1 MSHLFKYRADI
12 DGLRAIAV
20 LLVVLFHAKFT
31 AISGGFIGVDVFFVI
46 SGFLISVI
54 ISKEVR
60 ENRFS
65 FKSFYLRRIKRLA
78 PALIALL
85 VLTTIPAYLFLFSDD
100 FEIFG
105 RNLIHAYL
113 TTSNFFL
120 WQNAGG
126 YFAPNTDLFPL
137 LHTWS
142 LAVEEQFYFVWPVL
156 FIIINKLTG
165 GKYLTRLMFFFVI
178 SLIALS
184 VYLANFKPGS
194 AYFLLPARAF
204 ELMMGAMLAV
214 SYDKIPK
221 SNKIIN
227 HILSICGLVL
237 IVIPAFVL
245 DKQSVFPGFNAFW
258 PCLGTVLLIASGRNK
273 DQQGIINKLISHKS
287 FVAIGL
293 ISYSLYLWHW
303 PIFSFIQYL
312 GLELSGLLR
321 VSALILSFVL
331 AYLSWRFIEQPVRH
345 WNLPTFGSA
354 MKKIMLPS
362 FILFTVMYGVI
373 DGMNGF
379 PNRFNKL
386 EEFNKTLNFPS
397 TARKKC
403 HDADLLGNI
412 DQCWLGVQKEKIDG
426 MLIGDSFANHSASLI
441 NVFAK
446 DAGLLIH
453 DSSSGGH
460 PILTRLR
467 SEGVYDYPPEYANKR
482 MEMALQYEHIIIGAH
497 WGLYSETGSL
507 NYNRLLDTIAEI
519 SSHDKKITIMFA
531 LPPTTTENLHRLK
544 LVKASPY
551 VFFEDDF
558 ETLAKT
564 QYWESKLAIEIKRRF
579 PKVNIID
586 MKDVMC
592 KNDICDLSLN
602 GVILYRSFDHFNTI
616 GGKLMGEKYLT
627 EIGNPL
633 KTAVRSK

>member
-1 MSHLFKYRADI
+1 MSKLFQYRADI

-20 LLVVLFHAKFT
+20 LLVVFFHAKFS

-46 SGFLISVI
+46 SGFLISII
-54 ISKEVR
+54 ISKEVS

-113 TTSNFFL
+113 STSNFFL
-120 WQNAGG
+120 WTNTGG
-126 YFAPNTDLFPL
+126 YFSPNTDLFPL

-142 LAVEEQFYFVWPVL
+142 LAVEEQFYFIWPVL
-156 FIIINKLTG
+156 FILINKLTK
-165 GKYLTRLMFFFVI
+165 GKYLTRLMFVF
-178 SLIALS
+178 SLSLLALS
-184 VYLANFKPGS
+184 VYLANNSPHS

-214 SYDKIPK
+214 SYAKVPNFSRN
-221 SNKIIN
+221 SN
-227 HILSICGLVL
+227 HVLSVVGLAL
-237 IVIPAFVL
+237 IVIPAFII

-258 PCLGTVLLIASGRNK
+258 PCLGAVLLIMTGKNQDRK
-273 DQQGIINKLISHKS
+273 GIVNSIISYKA
-287 FVAIGL
+287 FVGIGL

-321 VSALILSFVL
+321 VAAVVLSFVL
-331 AYLSWRFIEQPVRH
+331 AYVSWRYIEQSVH
-345 WNLPTFGSA
+345 KLSLPTLGSA

-362 FILFTVMYGVI
+362 FLLLTVMYGVI
-373 DGMNGF
+373 DGLNGF
-379 PNRFNKL
+379 PERFDKL
-386 EEFNKTLNFPS
+386 EEFDKKKNFPS
-397 TARKKC
+397 TVRKKC
-403 HDADLLGNI
+403 HDADILGNI

-426 MLIGDSFANHSASLI
+426 MLIGDSFANHSAAFI
-441 NVFAK
+441 DVFAK

-460 PILTRLR
+460 PILTRMK
-467 SEGVYDYPPEYANKR
+467 SPGVYDYPPEYAEARLKL
-482 MEMALQYEHIIIGAH
+482 ALQYEHVIIGAN
-497 WGLYSETGSL
+497 WSQYSEAGSI
-507 NYNRLLDTIAEI
+507 NYNNLLDTISKIVEKG
-519 SSHDKKITIMFA
+519 KKVTIIFA
-531 LPPTTTENLHRLK
+531 LPPTTAENLHKLK
-544 LVKASPY
+544 LIKGNRF
-551 VFFEDDF
+551 VFFENDTSSI
-558 ETLAKT
+558 ELPK
-564 QYWESKLAIEIKRRF
+564 YWESGMAIEIKKRF
-579 PKVNIID
+579 PQINFID

-592 KNDICDLSLN
+592 HNKECQLTIN
-602 GVILYRSFDHFNTI
+602 GVVVYRSNDHFNTI
-616 GGKLMGEKYLT
+616 GGRLMAEKYLT

-633 KTAVRSK
+633 KDVAVSK